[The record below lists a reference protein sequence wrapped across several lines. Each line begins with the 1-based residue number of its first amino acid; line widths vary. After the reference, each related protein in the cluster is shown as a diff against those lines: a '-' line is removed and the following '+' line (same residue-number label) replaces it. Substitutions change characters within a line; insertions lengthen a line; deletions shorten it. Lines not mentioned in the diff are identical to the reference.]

1 MVTRLFSA
9 NPFDED
15 VDKATS
21 ELIPKDHDDIILYLD
36 ISDQIRSKK
45 VLAKDAMRA
54 LKRRITHSNPN
65 VQLLAL
71 SLTDTCVK
79 NGGNHFLIEVASREF
94 VDSLLS
100 IVKSPTAN
108 TEVRNKLLGLIQTWA
123 LAFASKPELS
133 YVTETYRLLK
143 VEGCVFPK
151 VDQTSSVMIDTA
163 TPPEW
168 TDSDECVR
176 CRTPFTMFNR
186 KHHCRNCGQTF
197 CGECSSKTS
206 TLTHIGINEPVRVC
220 DACYVKRQVKARSSV
235 DFSSSKS
242 LSSPT
247 APPTLYS
254 SFNESI
260 GYSNNVNN
268 NNNSNN
274 SISSTTAQIDQED
287 EELKKAIEIS
297 LKEAEYNKNYVQPA
311 QQNIAKK
318 AEPVNKQEEEM
329 DEDLAAAI
337 EASLREMQ
345 INQPR
350 SATSYNT
357 TSNYSTYNPYDSKS
371 SDLSAAYELSTIE
384 TENIYQFS
392 ELLDRIQHS
401 GGDLMRDR
409 QVQAL
414 YDKIGELKPKLT
426 KNLAETIQKHQDLVD
441 MHEKL
446 SQVLKIYDRLME
458 ERMSNTYAKRSSLA
472 SYPTSQHSASSM
484 VPSGGPTY
492 PATPNIR
499 TSNIYTQS
507 PSYPVASAPAPS
519 PTYYSA
525 HTVPPSQPYIPPQQ
539 KAAESAPIVTQQH
552 SLPPLQQQIQ
562 QQPLPQPPQQQ
573 PQQPQQPPPQQ
584 SQQQS
589 QQPPPPSSYA
599 PYSYVPTQT
608 SYTPNTASS
617 EINAVGNPGEYKSN
631 VNINQ
636 QGYIP
641 QTNGT
646 GSVHAPQSN
655 SSNSAYVPPQANYG
669 VDYGYQTPLQH
680 QQAPPPQQ
688 NYYQYQ
694 TPPSSQQ
701 IHSPSPSHQ
710 IEEPLLIEL

>member
-1 MVTRLFSA
+1 MVTRLFSS

-21 ELIPKDHDDIILYLD
+21 EFIPKDHDDIILFLD

-100 IVKSPTAN
+100 IVRSPTAN
-108 TEVRNKLLGLIQTWA
+108 PEVRNKLLGLIQTWA
-123 LAFASKPELS
+123 LAFAGKPELV

-143 VEGCVFPK
+143 LEGCVFPK

-168 TDSDECVR
+168 TDSDDCVR

-206 TLTHIGINEPVRVC
+206 SLTHIGINEPVRVC
-220 DACYVKRQVKARSSV
+220 DGCYQKKQVKARSA

-242 LSSPT
+242 LP
-247 APPTLYS
+247 
-254 SFNESI
+254 
-260 GYSNNVNN
+260 
-268 NNNSNN
+268 
-274 SISSTTAQIDQED
+274 ED

-318 AEPVNKQEEEM
+318 SEPVNKQEEEM

-345 INQPR
+345 INKP
-350 SATSYNT
+350 SSTISYNAN
-357 TSNYSTYNPYDSKS
+357 SNYSTYNPYDSKS
-371 SDLSAAYELSTIE
+371 SELSSAYELSTIE
-384 TENIYQFS
+384 TENIFQFS
-392 ELLDRIQHS
+392 ELLERIQNS
-401 GGDLMRDR
+401 GGDLMRNR

-426 KNLAETIQKHQDLVD
+426 KNLAETIQKHQDLVE

-458 ERMSNTYAKRSSLA
+458 ERMSNTYARRTSLVT
-472 SYPTSQHSASSM
+472 YPTAQHSTSSM
-484 VPSGGPTY
+484 APGGGPKY
-492 PATPNIR
+492 PATPSIH

-525 HTVPPSQPYIPPQQ
+525 QTIN
-539 KAAESAPIVTQQH
+539 AAE
-552 SLPPLQQQIQ
+552 
-562 QQPLPQPPQQQ
+562 
-573 PQQPQQPPPQQ
+573 
-584 SQQQS
+584 
-589 QQPPPPSSYA
+589 
-599 PYSYVPTQT
+599 T
-608 SYTPNTASS
+608 S
-617 EINAVGNPGEYKSN
+617 GEYKSN

-641 QTNGT
+641 QANGTVGNVSTYFPQTNGT
-646 GSVHAPQSN
+646 GSVHTPQSN
-655 SSNSAYVPPQANYG
+655 SSNSEYAPPQANYG
-669 VDYGYQTPLQH
+669 VDYGYQTPLQQ

>member
-100 IVKSPTAN
+100 IVKSSTAN

-254 SFNESI
+254 SFNEK
-260 GYSNNVNN
+260 
-268 NNNSNN
+268 
-274 SISSTTAQIDQED
+274 D

-414 YDKIGELKPKLT
+414 HDKIGELKPKLT

-484 VPSGGPTY
+484 IPSGGPTY
-492 PATPNIR
+492 PATPSIR

-539 KAAESAPIVTQQH
+539 KAAESAPI
-552 SLPPLQQQIQ
+552 
-562 QQPLPQPPQQQ
+562 
-573 PQQPQQPPPQQ
+573 
-584 SQQQS
+584 
-589 QQPPPPSSYA
+589 
-599 PYSYVPTQT
+599 T
-608 SYTPNTASS
+608 SYTPNPASS

-636 QGYIP
+636 QGFIP